1 MKDTALHEWYEL
13 YPERFNNKTNGV
25 TQRRWLALANP
36 ELAALLHDAVGDG
49 WLTDLSQLKRLEPC
63 ADDPAFLARFMDV
76 KREKKRQLAAYVE
89 KHEGVR
95 LRADFLLDVQV
106 KRLHE
111 YKRQL
116 LNAFSILDTY
126 YGLKEGRISRADFA
140 PTVYLFGAKPRRAM
154 CGPRASSSISTS
166 WRNW

>member
-1 MKDTALHEWYEL
+1 MAIFSTHSTNGVARLHTEILKDTALHEWYEL

-76 KREKKRQLAAYVE
+76 KREKNGSSRRMWKST
-89 KHEGVR
+89 
-95 LRADFLLDVQV
+95 RAC
-106 KRLHE
+106 
-111 YKRQL
+111 
-116 LNAFSILDTY
+116 
-126 YGLKEGRISRADFA
+126 GFA
-140 PTVYLFGAKPRRAM
+140 QTSCWM
-154 CGPRASSSISTS
+154 CR
-166 WRNW
+166 

>member
-1 MKDTALHEWYEL
+1 
-13 YPERFNNKTNGV
+13 
-25 TQRRWLALANP
+25 
-36 ELAALLHDAVGDG
+36 
-49 WLTDLSQLKRLEPC
+49 
-63 ADDPAFLARFMDV
+63 MDV
-76 KREKKRQLAAYVE
+76 KREKNGLRRMWKARGRAA
-89 KHEGVR
+89 H
-95 LRADFLLDVQV
+95 ADFLLDVQV